1 MLKHSCKEFA
11 SPFHSI
17 SHLKALVGLQNKIK
31 TWGFFQKWK
40 PSLIKV
46 KEVGGYNSFV
56 KPLKVEACANGR
68 QGGKCQQLSPVRKW
82 KDSLSGLCWGR
93 VGGAYFGVYQKMC
106 WANISWWPQNG
117 CHCVSWLPPCWRKI
131 LNELLSPPTPIWMPD
146 TPCPSPQ
153 QATGLYNFL
162 YKKKWSLWL
171 DSHMGFFNVLVYF
184 GGTPEHFVDGLV
196 SWPWRFYRCSQK
208 TAFAL

>member
-17 SHLKALVGLQNKIK
+17 SPLKALVGLQNKIK

-82 KDSLSGLCWGR
+82 KDSSPGLCWGGAGGR
-93 VGGAYFGVYQKMC
+93 ISEFIKRCAEPTSLGGLEMVATVLAGCLLLVGGGKSSMSLC
-106 WANISWWPQNG
+106 L
-117 CHCVSWLPPCWRKI
+117 LPPQSEC
-131 LNELLSPPTPIWMPD
+131 PTPRAPAPS
-146 TPCPSPQ
+146 TPLRCTTS
-153 QATGLYNFL
+153 YI
-162 YKKKWSLWL
+162 KKWSLWL
-171 DSHMGFFNVLVYF
+171 DSHIGFFNLLVYF
-184 GGTPEHFVDGLV
+184 GSTPEHFVDGQV
-196 SWPWRFYRCSQK
+196 SWP
-208 TAFAL
+208 

>member
-17 SHLKALVGLQNKIK
+17 AHLKALVGLQNKIK

-82 KDSLSGLCWGR
+82 KDSLSGLCWGG
-93 VGGAYFGVYQKMC
+93 VGVGACFGVYQKMC

-117 CHCVSWLPPCWRKI
+117 CLLLVGGGKSSMSSCLLPPQSECP
-131 LNELLSPPTPIWMPD
+131 L
-146 TPCPSPQ
+146 PCPSPQ

-162 YKKKWSLWL
+162 YKKMKSQTGFSHWL
-171 DSHMGFFNVLVYF
+171 F
-184 GGTPEHFVDGLV
+184 
-196 SWPWRFYRCSQK
+196 
-208 TAFAL
+208 